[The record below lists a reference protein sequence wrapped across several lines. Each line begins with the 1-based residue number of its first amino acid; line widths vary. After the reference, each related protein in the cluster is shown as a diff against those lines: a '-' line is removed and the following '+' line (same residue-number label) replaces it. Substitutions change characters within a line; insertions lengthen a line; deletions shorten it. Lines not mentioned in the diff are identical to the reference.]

1 MATLQ
6 LGSEADPAIRR
17 RLKAALKAVK
27 AKKLSNSWGVF
38 GSQEVVGH
46 DYRIGSSIVRVE
58 AETYMGIS
66 ISGDDAAVALLA
78 SHLSD

>member
-1 MATLQ
+1 MATLH
-6 LGSEADPAIRR
+6 LGSETDATARR
-17 RLKAALKAVK
+17 RLKAALRAVN

-58 AETYMGIS
+58 AETDMGIS
-66 ISGDDAAVALLA
+66 VSGDDAAVSMLA